1 MADVDTVSVSILDR
15 DYQVNCPPGEE
26 EALRSSARFL
36 DQQMRQIREKGKV
49 FGMDRIAVMAAL
61 NIAHELLTS
70 KDHNDSIDSGIER
83 LGQRIDEVIAEQ
95 KELRF

>member
-1 MADVDTVSVSILDR
+1 MADADTVSVSILDR
-15 DYQVNCPPGEE
+15 DYQVSCPPGEE
-26 EALRSSARFL
+26 EALHSSARLL
-36 DQQMRQIREKGKV
+36 DQQMRLIRENGKV

-70 KDHNDSIDSGIER
+70 KDRDDSIDSSIER

-95 KELRF
+95 KELLF

>member
-36 DQQMRQIREKGKV
+36 DQQMRQKLFLRHPVRRRDTRRKLATE
-49 FGMDRIAVMAAL
+49 AT
-61 NIAHELLTS
+61 LLW
-70 KDHNDSIDSGIER
+70 
-83 LGQRIDEVIAEQ
+83 LP
-95 KELRF
+95 L

>member
-1 MADVDTVSVSILDR
+1 MADVDSVTVSILDR

-26 EALRSSARFL
+26 EALQASARLL

-61 NIAHELLTS
+61 NIANELLTS
-70 KDHNDSIDSGIER
+70 KDRDESIDSGIER

-95 KELRF
+95 EELHF

>member
-1 MADVDTVSVSILDR
+1 MADVDSVTVTILDR

-26 EALRSSARFL
+26 EALRASARLL

-61 NIAHELLTS
+61 NIANELLTS
-70 KDHNDSIDSGIER
+70 KDRDESIDSGIER

-95 KELRF
+95 KELHF